1 MTIRFEFPGP
11 IFGSGTFFAL
21 AEVPAGFHPGAPQGI
36 PLGSFIRTY
45 PQLEAYNAWISEL
58 YNTAGVVPAI
68 VWEAWDDPCALGSG
82 NVQNPCPS
90 SLSRG
95 GVENIV
101 ARVTDGFSLP
111 PAIDFAPIGVGP
123 EAFGGGECA
132 PVFFIAS
139 LTPIPSNPG
148 PGQSVR
154 VIARLSPVTQDCIVE
169 LSVQGTD
176 GYNDRQLIPTNK
188 NGEATLFIPGGAED
202 VQDVV
207 TARVCVLV
215 NPNATPPSPDQ
226 QCMTVAGGLPGRLIE
241 MIVQYV
247 F

>member
-1 MTIRFEFPGP
+1 
-11 IFGSGTFFAL
+11 
-21 AEVPAGFHPGAPQGI
+21 
-36 PLGSFIRTY
+36 
-45 PQLEAYNAWISEL
+45 
-58 YNTAGVVPAI
+58 
-68 VWEAWDDPCALGSG
+68 
-82 NVQNPCPS
+82 
-90 SLSRG
+90 
-95 GVENIV
+95 VENIV

-154 VIARLSPVTQDCIVE
+154 AIARLSPVTQDCIVE

-188 NGEATLFIPGGAED
+188 NGEAALFIPGGAED